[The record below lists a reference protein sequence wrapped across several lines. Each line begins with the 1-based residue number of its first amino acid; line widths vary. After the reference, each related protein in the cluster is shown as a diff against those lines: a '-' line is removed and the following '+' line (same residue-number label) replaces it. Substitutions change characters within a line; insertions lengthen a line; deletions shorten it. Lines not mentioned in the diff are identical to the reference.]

1 MLAKFA
7 KTTAL
12 SFCLAIG
19 VSALPATAQRLSCA
33 RVSDP
38 DGWVNVRERYS
49 RDVMGRFDN
58 GTHVVY
64 DGQTSDGYALLAGF
78 PLVIH
83 SSRLVT
89 TRSTNCQNYSLVRD
103 PDGWSNVRAT
113 PGGAVVG
120 RADSGEQVLRIGR
133 AGEWIEVVTSSGL
146 FGYIHTS
153 RLSSPSIRR

>member
-12 SFCLAIG
+12 SLLLGLGI
-19 VSALPATAQRLSCA
+19 SSTPAAAQVLSCA

-49 RDVMGRFDN
+49 RNVMGRIDN
-58 GTHVVY
+58 GVHVVY
-64 DGQTSDGYALLAGF
+64 DEQTSDGYALLAGF
-78 PLVIH
+78 PLVVH
-83 SSRLVT
+83 SSRLVP
-89 TRSTNCQNYSLVRD
+89 TRATNCRNYSLVRD

-113 PGGAVVG
+113 PGGGVVG

-133 AGEWIEVVTSSGL
+133 SGDWIEVMTAGGL